1 MKQVPDLITVNL
13 LMPNLDGKSLIR
25 ELAGKTNILI
35 LSTEIDPR
43 LARQAIADCVRGYMV
58 KDENPLKIVENIK
71 KILDDP
77 DYLAMSSDIVSAIMN
92 PQSLSDVQLTDQQ
105 IKLLKL
111 VAAGE
116 TNDETVEKLFVT
128 PRTVKNYL
136 AVICDILQVRNRAQA
151 VAQVIMKIYDS
162 KFSDHSYGFRPQR
175 SAHGAMKQILEYLDE
190 GYQWVID
197 LDIEKY
203 FDTINHDKLISILRE
218 QINDKT
224 TLHLIRSYLK
234 AGIMEDGLV
243 KPNKLGVPQGGPL
256 SPILSNI
263 YLDKF
268 DKELEERGLHFVRYA
283 DDCNI
288 FVKSKMS
295 ADRVMKSVSSW
306 LERKLFLKVNA
317 TKTKVVRPTKSNF
330 LGFTFFKNGKKWQ
343 CKPGDD
349 RKKKLYEKLKTVL
362 CRRKAA
368 AVPLSLTFTK
378 VNQIVRGW
386 INYFRIGSMKTFLSE
401 FGQWM
406 RHKMQVIIIKQWK
419 LPRRI
424 YTNLMRI
431 NKVFRCNFRDE
442 DIYKTANTRLGL
454 YKRCTG
460 NVINYLLSPKVL
472 GIKKAERPD
481 LIDPLEY
488 YLTR

>member
-1 MKQVPDLITVNL
+1 MELI
-13 LMPNLDGKSLIR
+13 DQ
-25 ELAGKTNILI
+25 I
-35 LSTEIDPR
+35 LSQSNLKEAIKRVKANKGAAGVDKRTIYEIDDYFKKHQVEIKQSIRAMKYKPQAVR
-43 LARQAIADCVRGYMV
+43 RVYIPKANGKKRPLGIPTVVDRVIQQAI
-58 KDENPLKIVENIK
+58 
-71 KILDDP
+71 
-77 DYLAMSSDIVSAIMN
+77 S
-92 PQSLSDVQLTDQQ
+92 
-105 IKLLKL
+105 
-111 VAAGE
+111 
-116 TNDETVEKLFVT
+116 
-128 PRTVKNYL
+128 
-136 AVICDILQVRNRAQA
+136 QVL
-151 VAQVIMKIYDS
+151 MKIYDPE
-162 KFSDHSYGFRPQR
+162 FSAYSYGFRPKR
-175 SAHGAMKQILEYLDE
+175 SAHDAVEQVLEYLDE

-203 FDTINHDKLISILRE
+203 FDTVNHDKLISTLRE

-224 TLHLIRSYLK
+224 TLHLIRSFLK

-295 ADRVMKSVSSW
+295 ADRVMKSATSW

-330 LGFTFFKNGKKWQ
+330 LGFTFFKTGEKWQ

-349 RKKKLYEKLKTVL
+349 RKKKLYEKLKLVL
-362 CRRKAA
+362 CRRKAVA
-368 AVPLSLTFTK
+368 MPLSLIFTK

-386 INYFRIGSMKTFLSE
+386 INYFRIGSIKVFLFK

-406 RHKMQVIIIKQWK
+406 RHKIRVIIIKQWK
-419 LPRRI
+419 LPKRI

-431 NKVFRCNFRDE
+431 NKVFRCGFSDE
-442 DIYKTANTRLGL
+442 DIHKTANTRLGL

-472 GIKKAERPD
+472 GIKKAERPG

>member
-1 MKQVPDLITVNL
+1 MELI
-13 LMPNLDGKSLIR
+13 DQ
-25 ELAGKTNILI
+25 I
-35 LSTEIDPR
+35 LSQSNLKEAIKRVKANKGAAGVDKRTIYEIDDYFKKHQVEIKQSIRAMKYKPQAVR
-43 LARQAIADCVRGYMV
+43 RVYIPKANGKKRPLGIPTVVDRVIQQAI
-58 KDENPLKIVENIK
+58 
-71 KILDDP
+71 
-77 DYLAMSSDIVSAIMN
+77 S
-92 PQSLSDVQLTDQQ
+92 
-105 IKLLKL
+105 
-111 VAAGE
+111 
-116 TNDETVEKLFVT
+116 
-128 PRTVKNYL
+128 
-136 AVICDILQVRNRAQA
+136 QVL
-151 VAQVIMKIYDS
+151 MKIYDPE
-162 KFSDHSYGFRPQR
+162 FSAYSYGFRPKR
-175 SAHGAMKQILEYLDE
+175 SSHDAMEQVLEYLDE

-203 FDTINHDKLISILRE
+203 FDTVNHDKLISTLRE

-224 TLHLIRSYLK
+224 TLHLIRSFLK

-295 ADRVMKSVSSW
+295 ADRVMKSATSW

-330 LGFTFFKNGKKWQ
+330 LGFTFFKTGEKWQ

-349 RKKKLYEKLKTVL
+349 RKKKLYEKLKLVL
-362 CRRKAA
+362 CRRKAVA
-368 AVPLSLTFTK
+368 MPLSLIFTK

-386 INYFRIGSMKTFLSE
+386 INYFRIGSIKVFLFK

-406 RHKMQVIIIKQWK
+406 RHKIRVIIIKQWK
-419 LPRRI
+419 LPKRI

-431 NKVFRCNFRDE
+431 NKVFRCGFSDE
-442 DIYKTANTRLGL
+442 DIHKTANTRLGL

-472 GIKKAERPD
+472 GIKKAERPG

-488 YLTR
+488 YLTS

>member
-1 MKQVPDLITVNL
+1 MELI
-13 LMPNLDGKSLIR
+13 DQ
-25 ELAGKTNILI
+25 I
-35 LSTEIDPR
+35 LSQSNLKEAIKRVKANKGAAGVDKRTIYEIDDYFKKHQVEIKQSIRAMKYKPQAVR
-43 LARQAIADCVRGYMV
+43 RVYIPKANGKKRPLGIPTVVDRVIQQAI
-58 KDENPLKIVENIK
+58 
-71 KILDDP
+71 
-77 DYLAMSSDIVSAIMN
+77 S
-92 PQSLSDVQLTDQQ
+92 
-105 IKLLKL
+105 
-111 VAAGE
+111 
-116 TNDETVEKLFVT
+116 
-128 PRTVKNYL
+128 
-136 AVICDILQVRNRAQA
+136 QVL
-151 VAQVIMKIYDS
+151 MKIYDPE
-162 KFSDHSYGFRPQR
+162 FSAYSYGFRPKR
-175 SAHGAMKQILEYLDE
+175 SAHDAVEQVLEYLDE

-203 FDTINHDKLISILRE
+203 FDTVNHDKLISTLRE

-224 TLHLIRSYLK
+224 TLHLIRSFLK

-295 ADRVMKSVSSW
+295 ADRVMKSATSW

-330 LGFTFFKNGKKWQ
+330 LGFTFFKTGEKWQ

-349 RKKKLYEKLKTVL
+349 RKKKLYEKLKLVL
-362 CRRKAA
+362 CRRKAVA
-368 AVPLSLTFTK
+368 MPLSLIFTK

-386 INYFRIGSMKTFLSE
+386 INYFRIGSIKVFLFK

-406 RHKMQVIIIKQWK
+406 RHKIRVIIIKQWK
-419 LPRRI
+419 LPKRI

-431 NKVFRCNFRDE
+431 NKVFRYGFSDE
-442 DIYKTANTRLGL
+442 DIHKTANTRLGL

-472 GIKKAERPD
+472 GIKKAERPG

>member
-1 MKQVPDLITVNL
+1 MELI
-13 LMPNLDGKSLIR
+13 DQ
-25 ELAGKTNILI
+25 I
-35 LSTEIDPR
+35 LSQSNLKEAIKRVKANKGAAGVDKRTIYEIDDYFKKHQVEIKQSIRAMKYKPQAVR
-43 LARQAIADCVRGYMV
+43 RVYIPKANGKKRPLGIPTVVDRVIQQAI
-58 KDENPLKIVENIK
+58 
-71 KILDDP
+71 
-77 DYLAMSSDIVSAIMN
+77 S
-92 PQSLSDVQLTDQQ
+92 
-105 IKLLKL
+105 
-111 VAAGE
+111 
-116 TNDETVEKLFVT
+116 
-128 PRTVKNYL
+128 
-136 AVICDILQVRNRAQA
+136 QVL
-151 VAQVIMKIYDS
+151 MKIYDPE
-162 KFSDHSYGFRPQR
+162 FSAYSYGFRPKR
-175 SAHGAMKQILEYLDE
+175 SSHDAMEQVLEYLDE

-203 FDTINHDKLISILRE
+203 FDTVNHDKLISTLRE

-224 TLHLIRSYLK
+224 TLHLIRSFLK

-295 ADRVMKSVSSW
+295 ADRVMKSATSW

-330 LGFTFFKNGKKWQ
+330 LGFTFFKTGEKWQ

-349 RKKKLYEKLKTVL
+349 RKKKLYEKLKLVL
-362 CRRKAA
+362 CRRKAVA
-368 AVPLSLTFTK
+368 MPLSLIFTK

-386 INYFRIGSMKTFLSE
+386 INYFRIGSIKVFLFK

-406 RHKMQVIIIKQWK
+406 RHKIRVIIIKQWK
-419 LPRRI
+419 LPKRI

-431 NKVFRCNFRDE
+431 NRVFRCGFSDE
-442 DIYKTANTRLGL
+442 DIHKTANTRLGL

-472 GIKKAERPD
+472 GIKKAERPG

>member
-1 MKQVPDLITVNL
+1 MGLI
-13 LMPNLDGKSLIR
+13 DQ
-25 ELAGKTNILI
+25 I
-35 LSTEIDPR
+35 LSQSNLKEAIKRVKANKGAAGVDKRTIYEIDDYFKKHQAEIKQSIKTMKYRPQAVR
-43 LARQAIADCVRGYMV
+43 RVYIPKANGKKRPLGIPTVVDRVIQQAISQ
-58 KDENPLKIVENIK
+58 
-71 KILDDP
+71 IL
-77 DYLAMSSDIVSAIMN
+77 
-92 PQSLSDVQLTDQQ
+92 
-105 IKLLKL
+105 
-111 VAAGE
+111 
-116 TNDETVEKLFVT
+116 
-128 PRTVKNYL
+128 
-136 AVICDILQVRNRAQA
+136 
-151 VAQVIMKIYDS
+151 MKIYDS
-162 KFSDHSYGFRPQR
+162 EFSAYSYGFRPKR
-175 SAHGAMKQILEYLDE
+175 SAHDAMEQVLEYLDE

-203 FDTINHDKLISILRE
+203 FDTVNHDKLISTLRE

-224 TLHLIRSYLK
+224 TLHLIRSFLK
-234 AGIMEDGLV
+234 AGIIEDGLV

-330 LGFTFFKNGKKWQ
+330 LGFTFFKTGEKWQ

-349 RKKKLYEKLKTVL
+349 RKKKLYEKLKLVL

-368 AVPLSLTFTK
+368 AMPLSLIFTK

-386 INYFRIGSMKTFLSE
+386 INYFRIGSMKVFLFK

-406 RHKMQVIIIKQWK
+406 RHKIRVIIIKQWK
-419 LPRRI
+419 LPKRI

-431 NKVFRCNFRDE
+431 NKVFRCNFSDE
-442 DIYKTANTRLGL
+442 DIHKTANTRLGL

-472 GIKKAERPD
+472 GIKKAERPG
-481 LIDPLEY
+481 LVDPLEY

>member
-1 MKQVPDLITVNL
+1 MELI
-13 LMPNLDGKSLIR
+13 DQ
-25 ELAGKTNILI
+25 I
-35 LSTEIDPR
+35 LSQSNLKEAIKRVKANKGAAGVDKRTIYEIDDYFKKHQVEIKQSIRAMKYKPQAVR
-43 LARQAIADCVRGYMV
+43 RVYIPKANGKKRPLGIPTVVDRVIQQAI
-58 KDENPLKIVENIK
+58 
-71 KILDDP
+71 
-77 DYLAMSSDIVSAIMN
+77 S
-92 PQSLSDVQLTDQQ
+92 
-105 IKLLKL
+105 
-111 VAAGE
+111 
-116 TNDETVEKLFVT
+116 
-128 PRTVKNYL
+128 
-136 AVICDILQVRNRAQA
+136 QVL
-151 VAQVIMKIYDS
+151 MKIYDPE
-162 KFSDHSYGFRPQR
+162 FSAYSYGFRPKR
-175 SAHGAMKQILEYLDE
+175 SSHDAMEQVLEYLDE

-203 FDTINHDKLISILRE
+203 FDTVNHDKLISTLRE

-224 TLHLIRSYLK
+224 TLHLIRSFLK

-295 ADRVMKSVSSW
+295 ADRVMKSATSW

-330 LGFTFFKNGKKWQ
+330 LGFTFFKTGEKWQ

-349 RKKKLYEKLKTVL
+349 RKKKLYEKLKLVL
-362 CRRKAA
+362 CRRKAVA
-368 AVPLSLTFTK
+368 MPLSLIFTK

-386 INYFRIGSMKTFLSE
+386 INYFRIGSIKVFLFK

-406 RHKMQVIIIKQWK
+406 RHKIRVIIIKQWK
-419 LPRRI
+419 LPKRI

-431 NKVFRCNFRDE
+431 NKVFMCGFSDE
-442 DIYKTANTRLGL
+442 DIHKTANTRLGL

-472 GIKKAERPD
+472 GIKKAERPG

>member
-1 MKQVPDLITVNL
+1 MELI
-13 LMPNLDGKSLIR
+13 DQ
-25 ELAGKTNILI
+25 I
-35 LSTEIDPR
+35 LSQSNLKEAIKRVKANKGAAGVDKRTIYEIDDYFKKHQVEIKQSIRAMKYKPQAVR
-43 LARQAIADCVRGYMV
+43 RVYIPKANGKKRPLGIPTVVDRVIQQAI
-58 KDENPLKIVENIK
+58 
-71 KILDDP
+71 
-77 DYLAMSSDIVSAIMN
+77 S
-92 PQSLSDVQLTDQQ
+92 
-105 IKLLKL
+105 
-111 VAAGE
+111 
-116 TNDETVEKLFVT
+116 
-128 PRTVKNYL
+128 
-136 AVICDILQVRNRAQA
+136 QVL
-151 VAQVIMKIYDS
+151 MKIYDPE
-162 KFSDHSYGFRPQR
+162 FSAYSYGFRPKR
-175 SAHGAMKQILEYLDE
+175 SAHDAMEQVLEYLDE

-203 FDTINHDKLISILRE
+203 FDTVNHDKLISTLRE

-224 TLHLIRSYLK
+224 TLHLIRSFLK

-295 ADRVMKSVSSW
+295 ADRVMKSATSW

-330 LGFTFFKNGKKWQ
+330 LGFTFFKTGEKWQ

-349 RKKKLYEKLKTVL
+349 RKKKLYEKLKLVL
-362 CRRKAA
+362 CRRKAVA
-368 AVPLSLTFTK
+368 MPLSLIFTK

-386 INYFRIGSMKTFLSE
+386 INYFRIGRIKVFLFK

-406 RHKMQVIIIKQWK
+406 RHKIRVIIIKQWK
-419 LPRRI
+419 LPKRI

-431 NKVFRCNFRDE
+431 NKVFRCGFSDE
-442 DIYKTANTRLGL
+442 DIHKTANTRLGL

-472 GIKKAERPD
+472 GIKKAERPG